1 VTNLDL
7 EPPERRLFLAQALGG
22 SLIKPYRFNDAIA
35 SIRSAT
41 HIDLNFISNVDELTT
56 LFQGRMKTSTK
67 TDHHEDGSSVLLF
80 GDLELGKPSYYAF
93 SGPADRSVETPH
105 IHIQH
110 HRDLLFFVGSKG
122 RGTAF
127 FAGKDS
133 ATHSGKG
140 AVIDLPPGVHFIRVA
155 ANAVHGFGLDKD
167 SFVWSIHRNDLGEV
181 EYLKNHGI
189 IFDDPNPSAALKH
202 LNRPIEHADLTQTIF
217 SAFTPQEAAK
227 AYHPFLANP

>member
-1 VTNLDL
+1 
-7 EPPERRLFLAQALGG
+7 LAQALGG
-22 SLIKPYRFNDAIA
+22 SLVKPYRFDDAIA

-41 HIDLNFISNVDELTT
+41 HIDLNFISNVDELIT

-67 TDHHEDGSSVLLF
+67 TDHHDDGSSVLLF

-93 SGPADRSVETPH
+93 TGPADRSIETPH
-105 IHIQH
+105 THLLP
-110 HRDLLFFVGSKG
+110 RELLFFVGSGGKG
-122 RGTAF
+122 SAF

-140 AVIDLPPGVHFIRVA
+140 AVIDLGEGVHFIRV
-155 ANAVHGFGLDKD
+155 NPDVIHGFGLDANT
-167 SFVWSIHRNDLGEV
+167 FVWSIHRNDLGEV
-181 EYLKNHGI
+181 EYLKDHGI

-202 LNRPIEHADLTQTIF
+202 LNRPIEHNDLAQTIF